1 MKKVQLCT
9 RGESTRAVAEGIRER
24 NETERLE
31 QRLSDFQRAG
41 GTAGDKRVAQKD
53 WLRRRVQFW
62 SQMHRSIADAIRGRW
77 PR

>member
-31 QRLSDFQRAG
+31 QRLSDFQRAE
-41 GTAGDKRVAQKD
+41 AQLETRE
-53 WLRRRVQFW
+53 WLRRT
-62 SQMHRSIADAIRGRW
+62 G
-77 PR
+77 